1 MRIGIWHNVK
11 LFFYIDTTRQF
22 TIVTISNDIRE
33 TFIEFTNGYQKKK
46 KKWNQF
52 ENIFEYSLSSL
63 YKGTSLRA
71 TIVFQ
76 SPIVLIDDL
85 IKPRTEIPG
94 IPRIIDLIIY
104 VPRCTVLNFKMNL
117 LKVSSSL

>member
-46 KKWNQF
+46 KMKSIREYIRIQF
-52 ENIFEYSLSSL
+52 I
-63 YKGTSLRA
+63 
-71 TIVFQ
+71 
-76 SPIVLIDDL
+76 
-85 IKPRTEIPG
+85 IP
-94 IPRIIDLIIY
+94 L
-104 VPRCTVLNFKMNL
+104 
-117 LKVSSSL
+117 

>member
-46 KKWNQF
+46 KNEINSRIYSNTVYHPSIKALPSGQRSFSNRRS
-52 ENIFEYSLSSL
+52 YSLM
-63 YKGTSLRA
+63 
-71 TIVFQ
+71 I
-76 SPIVLIDDL
+76 
-85 IKPRTEIPG
+85 
-94 IPRIIDLIIY
+94 
-104 VPRCTVLNFKMNL
+104 
-117 LKVSSSL
+117 